1 MAMTFGIIG
10 SILLIA
16 LLSGVRILKEY
27 ERGVVFRLGKCIAG
41 VKGPGLVLIIPFGID
56 QLVRVDLRVITMDI
70 PTQDVITRDN
80 VSVKVNGVL
89 YFQVLDARKA
99 ILEVEQFYYAT
110 DGPLLRD
117 SPDILNFE
125 EALSLD
131 TGDTIRVTCGWTN
144 TTDHALSWPEE
155 MCVALM
161 YYSPG
166 RGFLSCDTD
175 DKAPAVHDGETL
187 TEGCVPPGYEGNAK
201 GVGKHCTVG
210 GGECAD
216 TEATTLCLAE
226 FDDRA
231 NYCSIILCLED
242 DECGAD
248 ASCVEESAGTAC
260 VPLMCQ

>member
-27 ERGVVFRLGKCIAG
+27 DRGVVFRLGKCIQG

-110 DGPLLRD
+110 SQLAQTTLRSVCGQEELDELLIEREQVN
-117 SPDILNFE
+117 SKIQAILDRHTDPWGVKVNLVE
-125 EALSLD
+125 VKQIDLPAEMQRSMAKQAEAERERRAKV
-131 TGDTIRVTCGWTN
+131 I
-144 TTDHALSWPEE
+144 HAS
-155 MCVALM
+155 
-161 YYSPG
+161 
-166 RGFLSCDTD
+166 
-175 DKAPAVHDGETL
+175 GEKEAANQL
-187 TEGCVPPGYEGNAK
+187 AEA
-201 GVGKHCTVG
+201 
-210 GGECAD
+210 AD
-216 TEATTLCLAE
+216 TMSANPITIQLRYLQTLSEIATENNSTTV
-226 FDDRA
+226 FP
-231 NYCSIILCLED
+231 
-242 DECGAD
+242 
-248 ASCVEESAGTAC
+248 
-260 VPLMCQ
+260 VPMDLFSKLDPSNKS

>member
-27 ERGVVFRLGKCIAG
+27 DRGVVFRLGKCIQG

-110 DGPLLRD
+110 SQLAQTTLRSVCGQEELDELLIEREQVN
-117 SPDILNFE
+117 SKIQAILDRHTDPWGVKVNLVE
-125 EALSLD
+125 VKQIDLPAEMQRSMAKQAEAERERRAKV
-131 TGDTIRVTCGWTN
+131 I
-144 TTDHALSWPEE
+144 HAS
-155 MCVALM
+155 
-161 YYSPG
+161 
-166 RGFLSCDTD
+166 
-175 DKAPAVHDGETL
+175 GEKEAAAQL
-187 TEGCVPPGYEGNAK
+187 AEA
-201 GVGKHCTVG
+201 
-210 GGECAD
+210 AD
-216 TEATTLCLAE
+216 TMSANPITIQLRYLQTLSEIATENNSTTL
-226 FDDRA
+226 FP
-231 NYCSIILCLED
+231 
-242 DECGAD
+242 
-248 ASCVEESAGTAC
+248 
-260 VPLMCQ
+260 VPIDLFNKLDPSKKS